1 VARAGVSGYGRRVTR
16 LVVPNVRYQG
26 SYLAASDEFAA
37 TGEQRD
43 GDGDLSQPAEP
54 GPSAQPGAG
63 YAGFE
68 FTREGLQDP
77 AEFARFVAQRV
88 QASDEAAPRRSGW
101 TACHFRWIVDDTD
114 QYVGSLALR
123 HELTDFLLREGG
135 HIGYSVRP
143 SARRRGHAREALR
156 LALPIARN
164 EVGLERVLVTC
175 RESNEGS
182 RRVIEANGGVYEDSR
197 NGTRRYWIAL

>member
-1 VARAGVSGYGRRVTR
+1 MTR
-16 LVVPNVRYQG
+16 LVIPHVRYQA

-37 TGEQRD
+37 SGEQRD
-43 GDGDLSQPAEP
+43 GDGDLSQPPE
-54 GPSAQPGAG
+54 AG

-88 QASDEAAPRRSGW
+88 RARDADAPRRSGW
-101 TACHFRWIVDDTD
+101 TACHFRWIVDDAD
-114 QYVGSLALR
+114 DYVGSLALR

-135 HIGYSVRP
+135 HVGYSVRP

-156 LALPIARN
+156 LALPIARD
-164 EVGLERVLVTC
+164 EVGLDRVLVTC
-175 RESNEGS
+175 LESNEAS
-182 RRVIEANGGVYEDSR
+182 RRVIERNGGVYEDSR
-197 NGTRRYWIAL
+197 NGTRRYWVATG

>member
-1 VARAGVSGYGRRVTR
+1 VTR
-16 LVVPNVRYQG
+16 LVLPNVRYQA

-37 TGEQRD
+37 SGEQRD
-43 GDGDLSQPAEP
+43 GDGDLSQPPER
-54 GPSAQPGAG
+54 GPRAQRGAG

-68 FTREGLQDP
+68 FTRAGLQDP

-88 QASDEAAPRRSGW
+88 QASDEDAPRRSGW
-101 TACHFRWIVDDTD
+101 TACHFRWILDDAD
-114 QYVGSLALR
+114 EYVGSLALR
-123 HELTDFLLREGG
+123 HELTEFLLREGG

-156 LALPIARN
+156 LALPLARD
-164 EVGLERVLVTC
+164 EVGLDRVLVTC
-175 RESNEGS
+175 LESNEAS

-197 NGTRRYWIAL
+197 NGTRRYWIGT